1 MKQIAFI
8 FLLIIATSF
17 AAIPE
22 AQAQC
27 AMCSINAEQGTKN
40 GNTQGKGINDGVL
53 YLMAMPYLLIAS
65 IGVLWYMKYRKR
77 TLRHD

>member
-8 FLLIIATSF
+8 FLLIIATSL
-17 AAIPE
+17 AVVPE

-40 GNTQGKGINDGVL
+40 GNTQGNGINDGVL